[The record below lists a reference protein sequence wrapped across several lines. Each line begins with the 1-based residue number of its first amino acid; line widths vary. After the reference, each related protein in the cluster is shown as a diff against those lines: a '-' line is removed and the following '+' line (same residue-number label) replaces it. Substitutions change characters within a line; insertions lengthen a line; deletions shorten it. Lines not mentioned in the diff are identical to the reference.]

1 MQNKPKLKDVPCADL
16 SAAAENRLT
25 MAALT
30 VGGYVLEPSLEDVL
44 EAAAVLLNLADT
56 MLESEPHNI
65 IYDHIPR
72 A

>member
-1 MQNKPKLKDVPCADL
+1 MQNKPKLRDIQCVDL
-16 SAAAENRLT
+16 SAAAENRLA
-25 MAALT
+25 AALA
-30 VGGYVLEPSLEDVL
+30 VNGHVLEPSLEDVL